1 MPETTE
7 ALVREGDPE
16 LERPVRPASL
26 SFSKSLPLP
35 LRGIVASTFALT
47 AAVRLGRLF
56 TALEFLP
63 RGSVGAEVY
72 PPREHLFLTFAKAL
86 YGQELAFSK
95 LM

>member
-47 AAVRLGRLF
+47 AAV
-56 TALEFLP
+56 TA
-63 RGSVGAEVY
+63 GAVHCSGV
-72 PPREHLFLTFAKAL
+72 PAS
-86 YGQELAFSK
+86 GQCGG
-95 LM
+95 

>member
-35 LRGIVASTFALT
+35 LPGIVASTFALT
-47 AAVRLGRLF
+47 AAV
-56 TALEFLP
+56 TA
-63 RGSVGAEVY
+63 GAGAAVHCSGV
-72 PPREHLFLTFAKAL
+72 PAS
-86 YGQELAFSK
+86 GQCGG
-95 LM
+95 